1 MTPEIYRAASDLLE
15 QALTSAPD
23 NPAAWLES
31 ASAIPGAREEALRLL
46 HLHQMAEQGDF
57 LEPQISQA
65 RSTWLGKNLAQ
76 GTLLANRFRIDS
88 LIGEGGMGQVYAAF
102 DQQLSQRVA
111 LKTLHSHLARD
122 PISLERFRREVLLL
136 RDVQHPSVIRIFD
149 FISDEQHCF
158 FTMDLLEGQTLADR
172 LAQSGPLPADA
183 ISRIAS
189 DLIEALAAIH
199 ARGIVHRDLKPAN
212 IFETTSGRIILM
224 DFGIATTPDLPTLT
238 ATESVLGSLDYMSP
252 EQLEGREVT
261 PASDYYAFGLLAY
274 ELSTG
279 GQPWV
284 GTSPVARAVQ
294 RLQQRRRPAS
304 LPGPLGRMIDACLEP
319 TPADRPSSPAAIRAL
334 LSGKSR
340 PLSRRAIRNGL
351 YAVAALIVIFLAIR
365 FWPRQP
371 EVSPEVTRH
380 LKLASQFSVRRN
392 ASDLF
397 KARDE
402 FQAALNLAPNNTTA
416 WIGLADVYS
425 SIANFGF
432 GEARP
437 TAALAEQAADRA
449 IELDPRSGPALAAKA
464 YIVSLDYARWR
475 TVGPLFERAIT
486 LDPQNITTRLWYGA
500 WLGKIGRFREALTQL
515 RAGLDIDPGSM
526 VLHHEVVAIQVNAR
540 DWKTAE
546 KSARYLV
553 TLQPREPS
561 SHLALCRVLLGAAKY
576 EDAET
581 ACREALRLESS
592 ASGQAIF
599 ATVLAARGDLAASRA
614 LANDIVTKTR
624 NVSILCEL
632 YSRLG
637 EPDRA
642 IELIEEAY
650 RKGDSSLIALGFN
663 PRFDLVRSHPR
674 VRAIASKLGFE

>member
-1 MTPEIYRAASDLLE
+1 MTPEIYRAASDLFE
-15 QALTSAPD
+15 QALNAAPD

-31 ASAIPGAREEALRLL
+31 TPAVPAARQEALRLL

-65 RSTWLGKNLAQ
+65 RATWLGKQLSP
-76 GTLLANRFRIDS
+76 GTILANRFRIES
-88 LIGEGGMGQVYAAF
+88 LIGEGGMGEVYAAF

-111 LKTLHSHLARD
+111 LKTLQSHLARD
-122 PISLERFRREVLLL
+122 PVALERFRREVLLL

-158 FTMDLLEGQTLADR
+158 FTMELLEGHTLADR
-172 LAQSGPLPADA
+172 LMQSGPLPTAA
-183 ISRIAS
+183 VARIAT

-212 IFETTSGRIILM
+212 IFETNSGRIVLM

-252 EQLEGREVT
+252 EQLEGLDVT
-261 PASDYYAFGLLAY
+261 PASDYYAFGLLSY
-274 ELSTG
+274 ELATG

-294 RLQQRRRPAS
+294 RLQHNRRPAS
-304 LPGPLGRMIDACLEP
+304 LPGPLGRMISSCLEP
-319 TPADRPSSPAAIRAL
+319 APNDRPSSPAAIRAL

-340 PLSRRAIRNGL
+340 PLSRRAIRQSV
-351 YAVAALIVIFLAIR
+351 YALAALILIILAVR

-371 EVSPEVTRH
+371 AVSPDVARH
-380 LKLASQFSVRRN
+380 LKLAAQFSVRRN
-392 ASDLF
+392 ASDLT
-397 KARDE
+397 KAREE
-402 FQAALNLAPNNTTA
+402 FQAALNLDPVNTTA

-425 SIANFGF
+425 SIANYGF
-432 GEARP
+432 GEPRP
-437 TAALAEQAADRA
+437 TALLAEQAADRA

-475 TVGPLFERAIT
+475 TVGPLFERALA

-500 WLGKIGRFREALTQL
+500 WLGKIGRFPEALAQL
-515 RAGLDIDPGSM
+515 RKGLDVDPGSM
-526 VLHHEVVAIQVNAR
+526 VIHHEIVAIQANAR
-540 DWKTAE
+540 DWATAE

-561 SHLALCRVLLGAAKY
+561 SHLALCRVLLGAGQFDSA
-576 EDAET
+576 DS

-599 ATVLAARGDLAASRA
+599 ATVLAARGKHAEARA
-614 LANDIVTKTR
+614 LANDIVSKTR

-650 RKGDSSLIALGFN
+650 RKGDSSLMALGFN